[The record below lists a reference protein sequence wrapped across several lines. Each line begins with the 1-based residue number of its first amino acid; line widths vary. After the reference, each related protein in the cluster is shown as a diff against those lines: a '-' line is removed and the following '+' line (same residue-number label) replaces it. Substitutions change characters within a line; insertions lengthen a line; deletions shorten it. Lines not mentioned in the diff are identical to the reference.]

1 MLGKEGFTLWMPALH
16 SILHQVRSPS
26 DDVALNLA
34 LKEQH
39 IQQDASL
46 ALTDSLV
53 LPKTPGMQLSSGALP
68 GIFMAL
74 GSILNTKQRPA
85 SFQRQ
90 FKGIKMHK

>member
-1 MLGKEGFTLWMPALH
+1 MLSEEGFTLWMPALH

-26 DDVALNLA
+26 DDVALDLA

-53 LPKTPGMQLSSGALP
+53 LPKTPGMQLSSGAL
-68 GIFMAL
+68 AWHL
-74 GSILNTKQRPA
+74 HGSGLNPQHQTKA
-85 SFQRQ
+85 C
-90 FKGIKMHK
+90 